1 MLIHF
6 IHRGDAYLPELA
18 AYAAF
23 LQSRGHAG
31 QVHRHLD
38 SVPQDAQVLWWMCG
52 RVAPAEAQRFPSAVQ
67 VHEYAS
73 ASVPPLAWIKDCAKR
88 WRQPRPHYR
97 IFQND
102 WVRARLDP
110 GDGVPWELRDM
121 GIDPAGFAPMRRD
134 AAVPAPMAPAAP
146 SSRPH
151 DFVYLGEMGRLRHF
165 LPLFDGLARAGRSVL
180 LVGDLPAD
188 LRERLLR
195 TGRVTATGRV
205 AHAEVPGWLRQA
217 RWGLN
222 LVPARAPY
230 DRQTSTKLLE
240 YCAAGLPVVS
250 TDYAWVRGFERRHG
264 ARFAYVPDRA
274 DAGRYAALLGP
285 VLETC
290 APVVPDVRTLAWP
303 HILASLGIW
312 RQFGLEPGA

>member
-6 IHRGDAYLPELA
+6 VHRGNAYLPELA

-23 LQSRGHAG
+23 LQALGHAG
-31 QVHRHLD
+31 RVHRQLD
-38 SVPQDAQVLWWMCG
+38 SVPHDAQVLWWMCG
-52 RVAPAEAQRFPSAVQ
+52 RVAPSEALRFPSAVQ

-73 ASVPPLAWIKDCAKR
+73 ASVPPLAWLKDRAKR

-121 GIDPAGFAPMRRD
+121 GIDAAMFAPTRQ
-134 AAVPAPMAPAAP
+134 AAAAP
-146 SSRPH
+146 LATPASRPH

-165 LPLFDGLARAGRSVL
+165 LPLFDGLAQAGRSVL

-188 LRERLLR
+188 LRGRLLR
-195 TGRVTATGRV
+195 AGLVTATGRV
-205 AHAEVPGWLRQA
+205 AHAEVPAWLRQA

-222 LVPARAPY
+222 LVPVRAPY
-230 DRQTSTKLLE
+230 DQQTSTKLLE

-250 TDYAWVRGFERRHG
+250 TDYAWVRGFEHRHG
-264 ARFAYVPDRA
+264 ARFVYVPGRA
-274 DAGRYAALLGP
+274 DAGGYAALLGP
-285 VLETC
+285 ALEAC
-290 APVVPDVRTLAWP
+290 APVVPDVQALAWP
-303 HILASLGIW
+303 HILSSLGIW
-312 RQFGLEPGA
+312 RRLGLEPRA